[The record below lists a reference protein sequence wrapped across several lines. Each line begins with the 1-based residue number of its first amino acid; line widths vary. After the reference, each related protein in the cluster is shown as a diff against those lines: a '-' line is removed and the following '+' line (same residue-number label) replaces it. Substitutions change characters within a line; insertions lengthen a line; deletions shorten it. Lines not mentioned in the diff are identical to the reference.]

1 MDKTLEKM
9 IAAAEAGGQVL
20 LKYFGRDLEVK
31 EKSMASDFYTK
42 ADTESEEA
50 IVGLLRRDFP
60 DYNIFAEEQG
70 LIDKGSDWEFII
82 DPLDGSNNYILG
94 IPRYSV
100 SIALSKGE
108 KTQSAVV
115 HDPTLQRSYY
125 AQKGAGAYVNGQR
138 INVGQ
143 EKDFKRATVGYGHSY
158 DGPVEYF
165 EEMIQKLHQKKV
177 KRILVNW
184 SPCLDYCLLAEGK
197 IESFFSNGMGLYDYV
212 AGKLIARE
220 AGAVIKEFPD
230 GKGEGDRNDK
240 FLTSNCQ
247 EIERAMLEC
256 M

>member
-1 MDKTLEKM
+1 M

-50 IVGLLRRDFP
+50 IVELLQQNFP

-70 LIDKGSDWEFII
+70 SIDKGSDWEFVI
-82 DPLDGSNNYILG
+82 DPLDGSNNYMLG

-100 SIALSKGE
+100 SIVLLKGNE
-108 KTQSAVV
+108 ARHTVI

-125 AQKGAGAYVNGQR
+125 AQKGAGAFVNNQP
-138 INVGQ
+138 IQISQ
-143 EKDFKRATVGYGHSY
+143 EKDIKRATFGYAHAY
-158 DGPVEYF
+158 DGSREYF
-165 EEMIQKLHQKKV
+165 TEVIKKLHQKNV
-177 KRILVNW
+177 KRVLANW
-184 SPCLDYCLLAEGK
+184 SPCLDFCLLAEGK
-197 IESFFSNGMGLYDYV
+197 IEAYLNDGSEIYDFM
-212 AGKLIARE
+212 AGKLIVRE
-220 AGAVIKEFPD
+220 AGAKVREFAD

-240 FLTSNCQ
+240 FLVSNRP
-247 EIERAMLEC
+247 EIEQVILEC